1 MAPHWQLPSI
11 SPEEVDAVSTLL
23 MIGGFGTTFFAY
35 RYSKSFVIGIGG
47 LLFGLFLWNEV
58 VPQFGE
64 YYNDAANSLAA
75 ILLDES
81 ALPC

>member
-35 RYSKSFVIGIGG
+35 KYSKSFVIGIGG

-58 VPQFGE
+58 VPQFGA
-64 YYNDAANSLAA
+64 YHNAAANRLAA
-75 ILLDES
+75 ILLNS
-81 ALPC
+81 ALQC

>member
-1 MAPHWQLPSI
+1 MAHHWQLPSI

-35 RYSKSFVIGIGG
+35 KYSKSFVIGIGG

-58 VPQFGE
+58 VPQFGTFH
-64 YYNDAANSLAA
+64 DAV
-75 ILLDES
+75 I
-81 ALPC
+81 ALPAAVRQTKYALPS